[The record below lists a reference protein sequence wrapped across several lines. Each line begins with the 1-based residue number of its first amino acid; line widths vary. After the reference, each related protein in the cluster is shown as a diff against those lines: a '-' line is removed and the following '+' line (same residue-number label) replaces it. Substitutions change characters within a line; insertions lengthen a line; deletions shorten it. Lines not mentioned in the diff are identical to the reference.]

1 MKTYDVI
8 FILDDKKLED
18 GGDAFAKDVV
28 THLKSLGGT
37 LTTKNVLGRKT
48 FTYPIKK
55 HTAGLYLEF
64 IVELDPDKVALV
76 EDKYRLNTTVL
87 RLKAYLYEEATPARK
102 MMSDVLGQG
111 PGSMM
116 DV

>member
-18 GGDAFAKDVV
+18 GGDGFAKDV
-28 THLKSLGGT
+28 TALIKNLGGT
-37 LTTKNVLGRKT
+37 VTAKNVLGRKT

-55 HTAGLYLEF
+55 HTAGLYLQF
-64 IVELDPDKVALV
+64 IVEMEPGKVPLF
-76 EDKYRLNTTVL
+76 EDKYHLNTTVL
-87 RLKAYLYEEATPARK
+87 RLKVYLYEEATPARK

-116 DV
+116 DA